1 MFHCPSQ
8 KYSLAQYFSQPFS
21 KPDRNA
27 FILLCRS
34 SPPKAFPP
42 PATAHLRSVR
52 GTRPRPHTHRRASR
66 APHSPPLSLACLVLS
81 VSPKCECYISAIF
94 PHHRF
99 GELQMMKCEYLS
111 AIHVGTF
118 EYFREEL
125 QYPVEWCE
133 ALILEKGGNDTPAK
147 RATIP

>member
-1 MFHCPSQ
+1 M
-8 KYSLAQYFSQPFS
+8 
-21 KPDRNA
+21 
-27 FILLCRS
+27 LLYCS
-34 SPPKAFPP
+34 VD
-42 PATAHLRSVR
+42 PAHRKHFR
-52 GTRPRPHTHRRASR
+52 RPRPPISGPFVALARAPTVHTHRRASR

-125 QYPVEWCE
+125 Q
-133 ALILEKGGNDTPAK
+133 
-147 RATIP
+147 